1 MNSVAFF
8 ILEQKGM
15 KYNYLFWLF
24 FLSFCACTTNDVNE
38 KKIEVQGGEGIELM
52 VLGVAQ
58 DAGYPQT
65 ACVKDCCRELL
76 AKGEKGALVT
86 CLGLI
91 DHTAKTKFLFEA
103 SPDLPV
109 QLANLNKRAKQDSE
123 LCDGI
128 FISHAHIGHYT
139 GLMYLGR
146 ESVGAKD
153 VPVYSMPRMASFLR
167 SNGPW
172 SQLVSLSNIEL
183 RTLKSDSVL
192 VLGKSLRVEPIE
204 VPHRGEYSETVGFK
218 IYGPYQ
224 SALFIPDIDKW
235 SKWNLDITKEVEK
248 VDLAFLDATFFQN
261 GEIPGRDMSEIPH
274 PFVEETVA
282 LFSKMPFEIRQKI
295 YFIHLNHTNPL
306 LRGGDALNE
315 IQEKGFNLAKEDMI
329 FQL

>member
-1 MNSVAFF
+1 MDEFRGFF
-8 ILEQKGM
+8 YFRAKSM
-15 KYNYLFWLF
+15 KSNYLFLLF
-24 FLSFCACTTNDVNE
+24 FLSLCACTTNDVSE
-38 KKIEVQGGEGIELM
+38 KKIDVQGGEGIELM

-65 ACVKDCCRELL
+65 ACAKDCCKELL

-86 CLGLI
+86 CLGVI
-91 DHTAKTKFLFEA
+91 DHAAKTKFLFEA

-172 SQLVSLSNIEL
+172 SQLVSLNNIEL
-183 RTLKSDSVL
+183 MPIKSDSMMVL
-192 VLGKSLRVEPIE
+192 WKSLRVEPLE
-204 VPHRGEYSETVGFK
+204 VPHR
-218 IYGPYQ
+218 
-224 SALFIPDIDKW
+224 
-235 SKWNLDITKEVEK
+235 
-248 VDLAFLDATFFQN
+248 
-261 GEIPGRDMSEIPH
+261 
-274 PFVEETVA
+274 
-282 LFSKMPFEIRQKI
+282 
-295 YFIHLNHTNPL
+295 
-306 LRGGDALNE
+306 
-315 IQEKGFNLAKEDMI
+315 
-329 FQL
+329 